1 MKAWVIF
8 ERIEERNLDFVPN
21 YRRVAA
27 ASVAKFGGRYKT
39 LSFNNALIE
48 GPSIGP
54 GPNMISILEFD
65 SRESAEAW
73 YRSPEYAEAIALR
86 KDKVLNRAMIIDAA
100 PPAYAAEAGA
110 V

>member
-1 MKAWVIF
+1 
-8 ERIEERNLDFVPN
+8 
-21 YRRVAA
+21 
-27 ASVAKFGGRYKT
+27 
-39 LSFNNALIE
+39 
-48 GPSIGP
+48 
-54 GPNMISILEFD
+54 MISILEFD